1 MPAAGGNRL
10 GQGVAAVLR
19 DEAARRLEELRRLI
33 RHHDYRYYVL
43 NDPEISDEAYDALM
57 RELLALEAAFP
68 DLVTPDSPS
77 QRVGG
82 RPAEGFAPVRHT
94 VPMLSLGNVFSEQE
108 VREFD
113 QRVRASLG
121 VDQVDYVCELKID
134 GLSISLQFVDG
145 AYVRAATRGDG
156 ETGEDV
162 TATVRTI
169 RSIPLRLLGDPPR
182 RVEVRGEIFM
192 PLSAFEHLN
201 RQRAAQ
207 GEPLFANAR
216 NAAAGAV
223 RQLNPEVTASR
234 RLDAFFYQIADA
246 GGEDPATHHQAL
258 ELLRSWGLKI
268 NPHSRLCRGVEEV
281 LEYCRE
287 WTGRR
292 GELDYMVDG
301 VVIKVDDLAAQRR
314 LGYTSRTPRWAVAY
328 KFPAQRAETRVRD
341 IWVSVGRT
349 GQLTPIAELEPV
361 MLAGT
366 LVKRASLHNEDIV
379 REKDVRIGDR
389 VVVQKAGDIIP
400 EVVEVIT
407 SARTGAERP
416 FTMPERCP
424 VCGAEVVRLQGEA
437 AARCTNTTGCPA
449 QVREQIRHFASR
461 ESMDIEGLGPAV
473 IEALLEAGLI
483 RDAADLYTLK
493 PEQLVDLERM
503 GEKSAANLVEA
514 IAASKDRPLRRLI
527 RALGIRHVG
536 DRTAEILASH
546 FRSLDRLAEAD
557 PETLTALPEVGPK
570 IAASVHA
577 YFRQPQVQDF
587 LRRLKAAG
595 VRTSDPEDHGAPAQ
609 GPLAGLTVVIT
620 GTLQGYTRA
629 EAEAAVQAAGGRATS
644 SVSRRTD
651 FVVAG
656 ENPGSKLDRARE
668 LGIPVLDEETFN
680 RILRGEAAPPGRP
693 G

>member
-1 MPAAGGNRL
+1 
-10 GQGVAAVLR
+10 
-19 DEAARRLEELRRLI
+19 
-33 RHHDYRYYVL
+33 
-43 NDPEISDEAYDALM
+43 
-57 RELLALEAAFP
+57 
-68 DLVTPDSPS
+68 
-77 QRVGG
+77 
-82 RPAEGFAPVRHT
+82 
-94 VPMLSLGNVFSEQE
+94 
-108 VREFD
+108 
-113 QRVRASLG
+113 
-121 VDQVDYVCELKID
+121 
-134 GLSISLQFVDG
+134 
-145 AYVRAATRGDG
+145 
-156 ETGEDV
+156 
-162 TATVRTI
+162 
-169 RSIPLRLLGDPPR
+169 
-182 RVEVRGEIFM
+182 
-192 PLSAFEHLN
+192 
-201 RQRAAQ
+201 
-207 GEPLFANAR
+207 
-216 NAAAGAV
+216 
-223 RQLNPEVTASR
+223 
-234 RLDAFFYQIADA
+234 
-246 GGEDPATHHQAL
+246 
-258 ELLRSWGLKI
+258 
-268 NPHSRLCRGVEEV
+268 
-281 LEYCRE
+281 
-287 WTGRR
+287 
-292 GELDYMVDG
+292 
-301 VVIKVDDLAAQRR
+301 
-314 LGYTSRTPRWAVAY
+314 
-328 KFPAQRAETRVRD
+328 
-341 IWVSVGRT
+341 
-349 GQLTPIAELEPV
+349 
-361 MLAGT
+361 
-366 LVKRASLHNEDIV
+366 
-379 REKDVRIGDR
+379 
-389 VVVQKAGDIIP
+389 VQKAGDIIP

-651 FVVAG
+651 LVVAG